1 MAVRAGDL
9 RDRIEVA
16 IAGPVKDEH
25 GETSYD
31 YAPLRTIWGSVS
43 PSSGR
48 SAELPGEAERAEIT
62 HRVVIRERSLPEIC
76 LEMRFTVRGQVLEV
90 RYWYPIYNRR
100 GWLEVFC
107 RLVQGERGMQ
117 EVQADG
123 A

>member
-9 RDRIEVA
+9 RDRLEVWKS
-16 IAGPVKDEH
+16 GPVTDET
-25 GETSYD
+25 GDTD
-31 YAPLRTIWGSVS
+31 YVYQPLRTIWGNVT

-48 SAELPGEAERAEIT
+48 SAELPGEAERAEIS

-107 RLVQGERGMQ
+107 RLVQGERRAQ
-117 EVQADG
+117 TDG
-123 A
+123 NG